1 MVEYNPEIHENKV
14 QCDICEE
21 WFEHDETVMV
31 DAKFYIMNCI
41 PCKDNDDDE
50 MRYLHLQ
57 GEDEIRELYDEEIL
71 EEE

>member
-1 MVEYNPEIHENKV
+1 
-14 QCDICEE
+14 
-21 WFEHDETVMV
+21 
-31 DAKFYIMNCI
+31 MNCI

-57 GEDEIRELYDEEIL
+57 GEDEIRELYDEEIP